1 MPIKVFASNSVRGA
15 VEALLPGFER
25 SGGSPIDIVFEP
37 AKAILR
43 RIAAGE
49 VADVALLGTP
59 TLQDLVAQ
67 GVIDRSSVR
76 PVASS
81 GVGVGVKSGT
91 PHPTIDTVE
100 AFRQML
106 LEAESIAHTTEGAS
120 GIYFSGLIDTLG
132 LGEQVRPKTRTRP
145 GGLIGEVLVAG
156 GAQVGIQQ
164 ISELRAVPGVDVVGP
179 LPAPIQQTFENS
191 AGVFSGCADPAAAAG
206 LIAFLTSA
214 QAAPVYEAHGLS
226 AVWRAEP

>member
-1 MPIKVFASNSVRGA
+1 MAIRVFASNSVRG
-15 VEALLPGFER
+15 VTEALLPSFQA
-25 SGGSPIDIVFEP
+25 SGGEPVEVVFDA
-37 AKAILR
+37 AKALLR

-49 VADVALLGTP
+49 AADVALLGTP

-67 GVIDRSSVR
+67 GVIDRSSLR
-76 PVASS
+76 AVASS

-91 PHPTIDTVE
+91 PHPRIDTVE

-106 LEAESIAHTTEGAS
+106 LDAESIAHTTEGAS
-120 GIYFSGLIDTLG
+120 GMYFSGLIDSLG

-164 ISELRAVPGVDVVGP
+164 ISELRAVPGVDLVGP
-179 LPAPIQQTFENS
+179 LPAGVQKIFGNS
-191 AGVFSGCADPAAAAG
+191 AGLFAGCANPEGGAA

-214 QAAPVYEAHGLS
+214 TAAPVYEAHGLT
-226 AVWRAEP
+226 AG

>member
-15 VEALLPGFER
+15 VEALLPAFER
-25 SGGSPIDIVFEP
+25 SGGGRIDVVFDP

-49 VADVALLGTP
+49 AADVALLGTP
-59 TLQDLVAQ
+59 TLEDLAAQ
-67 GVIDRSSVR
+67 GVIDRASMR

-91 PHPTIDTVE
+91 PHPKIDTLE
-100 AFRQML
+100 DFKQML
-106 LEAESIAHTTEGAS
+106 REAESIAHTTEGAS
-120 GIYFSGLIDTLG
+120 GMYFSGLIDTLG
-132 LGEQVRPKTRTRP
+132 LGEQVRPRTRTRP

-156 GAQVGIQQ
+156 DAQIGIQQ

-179 LPAPIQQTFENS
+179 LPAAIQKVFGNS
-191 AGVFSGCADPAAAAG
+191 AGLFAGCADPAGGAA
-206 LIAFLTSA
+206 LIAFLISP
-214 QAAPVYEAHGLS
+214 QAAPVYEAHGLK
-226 AVWRAEP
+226 AG

>member
-1 MPIKVFASNSVRGA
+1 MAIRVFASNSVRG
-15 VEALLPGFER
+15 VTEALLPSFQA
-25 SGGSPIDIVFEP
+25 SGGEPVEVVFDA
-37 AKAILR
+37 AKALLR

-49 VADVALLGTP
+49 AADVALLGTP

-67 GVIDRSSVR
+67 GVIDRSSLR
-76 PVASS
+76 AVASS

-91 PHPTIDTVE
+91 PHPRIDTVE

-106 LEAESIAHTTEGAS
+106 LDAESIAHTTEGAS
-120 GIYFSGLIDTLG
+120 GMYFSGLIDSLG

-164 ISELRAVPGVDVVGP
+164 ISELRAVPGVDLVGP
-179 LPAPIQQTFENS
+179 LPAGVQKIFGNS
-191 AGVFSGCADPAAAAG
+191 AGLFAGCANPKGGAA

-214 QAAPVYEAHGLS
+214 AAAPVYEAHGLT
-226 AVWRAEP
+226 AG

>member
-1 MPIKVFASNSVRGA
+1 MTIKVFASNSVRGA
-15 VEALLPGFER
+15 VEALLPGFEQAG
-25 SGGSPIDIVFEP
+25 GGSVDIVFDP

-49 VADVALLGTP
+49 TADVALLGTP
-59 TLQDLVAQ
+59 TLEDLAAQ
-67 GVIDRSSVR
+67 GVID
-76 PVASS
+76 PASMRAMARS

-91 PHPTIDTVE
+91 PHPKIDTVD

-120 GIYFSGLIDTLG
+120 GMYFSTLIDTLG

-156 GAQVGIQQ
+156 GARIGIQQ

-179 LPAPIQQTFENS
+179 LPAPIQKMFGNS
-191 AGVFSGCADPAAAAG
+191 AGLFARCADPAGGAA

-214 QAAPVYEAHGLS
+214 QAAPVYEAHGLT
-226 AVWRAEP
+226 AG